1 MSLSAMKV
9 YNDDIVGT
17 TIELLGQ
24 KTDQFNAASGGAI
37 VLSTASWRGDFSRE
51 SFFNQIASAK
61 RRVDRYAAITSQAAT
76 ALTQGEHVG
85 VKVAGGFGPVLFEP
99 AQMTWLNEDPA
110 SAIRAISEGF
120 SDALLADQLN
130 TAVGAAVAAVSGQTA
145 LVNDVSATAGLSL
158 NVLNNSHAKFGDQS
172 QLLVTD
178 IMTGA
183 AYHTLVD
190 KALTNVNRLFVA
202 GNVMVVD
209 VLGKRYVISDIPALY
224 EASTPNKAG
233 TPNKTKVLSVV
244 ANGIIVDNASDIISN
259 IDTSNGNTRIQT
271 TWQADYS
278 FGLKLKG
285 YSWDVTKGGKS
296 PLDAK
301 LFTAANWGKA
311 VAEDKHT
318 LGTLAIANADL

>member
-1 MSLSAMKV
+1 MALADMKV

-37 VLSTASWRGDFSRE
+37 VLSTAAWRGDFSRE

-61 RRVDRYAAITSQAAT
+61 RRVDRYAAIATQAAT

-130 TAVGAAVAAVSGQTA
+130 TAVGSAVAAVSGQAA
-145 LVNDVSATAGLSL
+145 LVNDVSANGGLTL

-178 IMTGA
+178 VMTGA
-183 AYHTLVD
+183 AWHKLID
-190 KALTNVNRLFVA
+190 KALTNSSQLFA
-202 GNVMVVD
+202 SGNVMVVD
-209 VLGKRYVISDIPALY
+209 ILGKRYVISDIPALY
-224 EASTPNKAG
+224 EAG
-233 TPNKTKVLSVV
+233 TPNKSKVLSVV

-259 IDTSNGNTRIQT
+259 VDTSNGNTRIQT
-271 TWQADYS
+271 TWQADYT

-285 YSWDVTKGGKS
+285 YSWDVANGGKS
-296 PLDAK
+296 PLDAE
-301 LFTAANWGKA
+301 LFTATNWDKA
-311 VAEDKHT
+311 VAENKHT
-318 LGTLAIANADL
+318 LGTLAIADADL

>member
-1 MSLSAMKV
+1 MSLSDMKV

-61 RRVDRYAAITSQAAT
+61 RRVDRYATIASQAAT

-130 TAVGAAVAAVSGQTA
+130 TAVGAAVAAVSGQAA
-145 LVNDVSATAGLSL
+145 LVNDVSTTVGLSL

-172 QLLVTD
+172 QLLITD

-190 KALTNVNRLFVA
+190 KALTNANQLFVA

-224 EASTPNKAG
+224 EAG

-285 YSWDVTKGGKS
+285 YSWDVANGGKS
-296 PLDAK
+296 PLDAE
-301 LFTAANWGKA
+301 LFTAANWDKA
-311 VAEDKHT
+311 VAENKHT
-318 LGTLAIANADL
+318 LGTLAIADADK

>member
-1 MSLSAMKV
+1 MALADMKV
-9 YNDDIVGT
+9 YNDDIAGT

-37 VLSTASWRGDFSRE
+37 VLSTAAWRGDFSRE

-61 RRVDRYAAITSQAAT
+61 RRVDRNAAIATQAAT

-130 TAVGAAVAAVSGQTA
+130 TAVGSAVAAVSGQAA
-145 LVNDVSATAGLSL
+145 LVNDVSATGGLTL

-178 IMTGA
+178 VMTGA
-183 AYHTLVD
+183 AWHKLID
-190 KALTNVNRLFVA
+190 KALTNSSQLFA
-202 GNVMVVD
+202 SGNVMVVD
-209 VLGKRYVISDIPALY
+209 ILGKRYVISDIPALY
-224 EASTPNKAG
+224 EAG
-233 TPNKTKVLSVV
+233 TPNKSKVLSVV
-244 ANGIIVDNASDIISN
+244 ANGIIVDNASDVISN
-259 IDTSNGNTRIQT
+259 VDTSNGNTRIQT
-271 TWQADYS
+271 TWQADYT

-285 YSWDVTKGGKS
+285 YSWDVANGGKS
-296 PLDAK
+296 PLDAE
-301 LFTAANWGKA
+301 LFTATNWDKA
-311 VAEDKHT
+311 VTENKHT
-318 LGTLAIANADL
+318 LGTLAIADADL

>member
-1 MSLSAMKV
+1 MSLSDMKV

-61 RRVDRYAAITSQAAT
+61 RRVDRYAAIASQAAT

-190 KALTNVNRLFVA
+190 KALTNANQLFVA

-224 EASTPNKAG
+224 EAG

-285 YSWDVTKGGKS
+285 YSWDVTNGGKS
-296 PLDAK
+296 PLDAE
-301 LFTAANWGKA
+301 LFTAANWDKA
-311 VAEDKHT
+311 VAENKHT
-318 LGTLAIANADL
+318 LGTLAIADAVL

>member
-1 MSLSAMKV
+1 MALSDMKV

-37 VLSTASWRGDFSRE
+37 VLSTAAWRGDFSRE

-61 RRVDRYAAITSQAAT
+61 RRVDRYAAIATQAAT

-130 TAVGAAVAAVSGQTA
+130 TAVGAAVAAVSGQAA
-145 LVNDVSATAGLSL
+145 LVNDVSATAGISL
-158 NVLNNSHAKFGDQS
+158 NALNNSHAKFGDQS
-172 QLLVTD
+172 QLLVAD
-178 IMTGA
+178 VMTGA
-183 AYHTLVD
+183 TWHNLVD
-190 KALTNVNRLFVA
+190 KALTNSSQLFVS
-202 GNVMVVD
+202 GNVLVVD
-209 VLGKRYVISDIPALY
+209 VLGKRYVVSDIPALF
-224 EASTPNKAG
+224 EAG
-233 TPNKTKVLSVV
+233 TPDKAKVLSVV

-285 YSWDVTKGGKS
+285 YSWDVTNGGKS
-296 PLDAK
+296 PIDSEI
-301 LFTAANWGKA
+301 FTASNWDKA
-311 VAEDKHT
+311 VAENKHT
-318 LGTLAIANADL
+318 LGTLAIGDASK

>member
-1 MSLSAMKV
+1 MALADMKV

-37 VLSTASWRGDFSRE
+37 VLSTAAWRGDFSRE

-61 RRVDRYAAITSQAAT
+61 RRVDRYAAIAAQAAT

-130 TAVGAAVAAVSGQTA
+130 TAVGSAVAAVSGQAA
-145 LVNDVSATAGLSL
+145 LVNDVSATGGLTL

-178 IMTGA
+178 VMTGA
-183 AYHTLVD
+183 AWHKLID
-190 KALTNVNRLFVA
+190 KALTNSSQLFA
-202 GNVMVVD
+202 SGNVMVVD
-209 VLGKRYVISDIPALY
+209 ILGKRYVISDIPALY
-224 EASTPNKAG
+224 EAG
-233 TPNKTKVLSVV
+233 TPNKSKVLSVV

-259 IDTSNGNTRIQT
+259 VDTSNGNTRIQT
-271 TWQADYS
+271 TWQADYT

-285 YSWDVTKGGKS
+285 YSWDVANGGKS
-296 PLDAK
+296 PLDAE
-301 LFTAANWGKA
+301 LFTATNWDKA
-311 VAEDKHT
+311 VTENKHT
-318 LGTLAIANADL
+318 LGTLAIADADL

>member
-1 MSLSAMKV
+1 MSLSDMKV

-61 RRVDRYAAITSQAAT
+61 RRVDRYAAIASQAAT

-145 LVNDVSATAGLSL
+145 LVNDVSATVGLSL

-172 QLLVTD
+172 QLLITD

-190 KALTNVNRLFVA
+190 KALTNANQLFVA

-224 EASTPNKAG
+224 EAG

-285 YSWDVTKGGKS
+285 YSWDVANGGKS
-296 PLDAK
+296 PLDAE
-301 LFTAANWGKA
+301 LFTAANWDKA
-311 VAEDKHT
+311 VAESKHT
-318 LGTLAIANADL
+318 LGTLAIADADK

>member
-1 MSLSAMKV
+1 MALADMKV

-37 VLSTASWRGDFSRE
+37 VLSTAAWRGDFSRE

-61 RRVDRYAAITSQAAT
+61 RRVDRYAAIATQAAT

-130 TAVGAAVAAVSGQTA
+130 TAVGSAVAAVSGQAA
-145 LVNDVSATAGLSL
+145 LVNDVSATGGLTL

-178 IMTGA
+178 VMTGA
-183 AYHTLVD
+183 AWHKLID
-190 KALTNVNRLFVA
+190 KALTNSSQLFESS
-202 GNVMVVD
+202 NVMVVD
-209 VLGKRYVISDIPALY
+209 ILGKRYVISDIPALY
-224 EASTPNKAG
+224 EAG
-233 TPNKTKVLSVV
+233 TPNKSKVLSVV

-259 IDTSNGNTRIQT
+259 VDTSNGNTRIQT
-271 TWQADYS
+271 TWQADYT

-285 YSWDVTKGGKS
+285 YSWDVANGGKS
-296 PLDAK
+296 PLDAE
-301 LFTAANWGKA
+301 LFTATNWDKA
-311 VAEDKHT
+311 VAENKHT
-318 LGTLAIANADL
+318 LGTLAIADADL

>member
-1 MSLSAMKV
+1 MALADMKV

-37 VLSTASWRGDFSRE
+37 VLSTAAWRGDFSRE

-61 RRVDRYAAITSQAAT
+61 RRVDRYAAIASQAAT

-130 TAVGAAVAAVSGQTA
+130 TAVGSAVAAVSGQAA
-145 LVNDVSATAGLSL
+145 LVNDVSATGGLTL

-178 IMTGA
+178 VMTGA
-183 AYHTLVD
+183 AWHKLID
-190 KALTNVNRLFVA
+190 KALTNSSQLFA
-202 GNVMVVD
+202 SGNVMVVD
-209 VLGKRYVISDIPALY
+209 ILGKRYVISDIPALY
-224 EASTPNKAG
+224 EAG
-233 TPNKTKVLSVV
+233 TPNKSKVLSVV

-259 IDTSNGNTRIQT
+259 VDTSNGNTRIQT
-271 TWQADYS
+271 TWQADYT

-285 YSWDVTKGGKS
+285 YSWDVANGGKS
-296 PLDAK
+296 PLDAE
-301 LFTAANWGKA
+301 LFTATNWDKA
-311 VAEDKHT
+311 VAENKHT
-318 LGTLAIANADL
+318 LGTLAIADADL

>member
-1 MSLSAMKV
+1 MALSDMKV

-61 RRVDRYAAITSQAAT
+61 RRVDRYAAIASQAAT

-130 TAVGAAVAAVSGQTA
+130 TAVGAAVAAVSGQAA
-145 LVNDVSATAGLSL
+145 LVNDVSATVGLSL

-172 QLLVTD
+172 QLLITD

-190 KALTNVNRLFVA
+190 KALTNANQLFVA

-224 EASTPNKAG
+224 EAG

-285 YSWDVTKGGKS
+285 YSWDVTNGGKS
-296 PLDAK
+296 PLDAE
-301 LFTAANWGKA
+301 LFTAANWDKA
-311 VAEDKHT
+311 VAENKHT
-318 LGTLAIANADL
+318 LGTLAIADADK